1 METILNSNYDLN
13 NIEIYLSDEDV
24 FVSIFVLLLL
34 CFELDNLAA
43 RKS

>member
-1 METILNSNYDLN
+1 METILNSKYDF
-13 NIEIYLSDEDV
+13 NIYEIYVSDEGV
-24 FVSIFVLLLL
+24 YVSIFVLLLL